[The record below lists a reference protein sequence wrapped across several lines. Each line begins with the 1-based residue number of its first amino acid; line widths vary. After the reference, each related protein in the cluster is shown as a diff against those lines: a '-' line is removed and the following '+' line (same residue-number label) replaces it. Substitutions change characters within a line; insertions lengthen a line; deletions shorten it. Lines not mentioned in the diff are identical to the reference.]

1 MATENPNFSPQPEQV
16 EGKFKS
22 LTLAFRKCCD
32 RNSFSG
38 NDRKECPFY
47 KEIAEF
53 YGYRPNGRAARMRQ
67 AAARGRRIEKS
78 RHFSEPAVSVAK
90 VAKRQKKSANFFVQQ
105 TANSSRISRIS
116 GIIVRLANEKLTFS
130 GMYFYSG
137 ISQTNAPLVK
147 IHISCSFYEIVA
159 SRNPQYFTH
168 SASEQ
173 QKKLLS

>member
-1 MATENPNFSPQPEQV
+1 MAAENPNFSPRLSRLRESRNLSLFASV
-16 EGKFKS
+16 VTTTVFREMTEKNAHFTGKLQNS
-22 LTLAFRKCCD
+22 IVTGLMGGRPVCD
-32 RNSFSG
+32 RQQLGEGGLKNLVTSLSLRFPLLKLLS
-38 NDRKECPFY
+38 DK
-47 KEIAEF
+47 
-53 YGYRPNGRAARMRQ
+53 
-67 AAARGRRIEKS
+67 
-78 RHFSEPAVSVAK
+78 
-90 VAKRQKKSANFFVQQ
+90 KKSANFFVQQ